1 MLQFTCAGVIEFTS
15 GKSILHFRCQTL
27 TDVNLYA
34 DAYNSVKL
42 FFVLRTDVN
51 VMDKRYDSAL
61 VKD

>member
-27 TDVNLYA
+27 PDVNLYA

-42 FFVLRTDVN
+42 FFFCPED
-51 VMDKRYDSAL
+51 
-61 VKD
+61 